1 MDAILAQHPNLSIF
15 GLDPTDEK
23 NPDRRF
29 TEARIEMI
37 RKVIRVAVKPVSPHS
52 KKRIGSYG
60 GKHVIERLIDL
71 YITNGEF
78 ILAMLME
85 GYPMKQIVYGRDFGI
100 YYNRPTPNGAFKA
113 DWVMN
118 HGLSEGWRNAPPE
131 HIPRRYKKDYDNWRR
146 VKEGIHD
153 VLFEI
158 VGADRRDPQKKLIDQ
173 VAEILGRM

>member
-1 MDAILAQHPNLSIF
+1 MDAILTQHPNLTLF
-15 GLDPTDEK
+15 GLDPSEEHI
-23 NPDRRF
+23 PDRRF

-60 GKHVIERLIDL
+60 GKHVIEHLIDL

-85 GYPMKQIVYGRDFGI
+85 GYPMKHIVHCI
-100 YYNRPTPNGAFKA
+100 TNRPTPNASFKA

-118 HGLSEGWRNAPPE
+118 HGLSEGWRNASPDI
-131 HIPRRYKKDYDNWRR
+131 IPRRYKKDYDNWRL
-146 VKEGIHD
+146 VKEGIHNA
-153 VLFEI
+153 LFEI
-158 VGADRRDPQKKLIDQ
+158 VGADRRDPQMKLIDQ
-173 VAEILGRM
+173 VVEIVGRM